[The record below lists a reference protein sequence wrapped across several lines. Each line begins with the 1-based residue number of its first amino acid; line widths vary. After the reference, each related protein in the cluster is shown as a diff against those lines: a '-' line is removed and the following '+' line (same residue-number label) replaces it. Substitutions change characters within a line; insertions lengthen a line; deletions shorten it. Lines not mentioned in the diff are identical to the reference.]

1 MDIEKIIETVEESD
15 YWVFGIRADSRDLPN
30 GYQLEPSHDWFQDY
44 PGECE
49 DPYDDPDY
57 PFDEEMDC
65 WDGGNLKGTC
75 SIDLELESAESAIER
90 VKREYLVPGGHIYL
104 IAGNT
109 GHHGND
115 TDEIIIRDAVVLAKI
130 I

>member
-15 YWVFGIRADSRDLPN
+15 YWVYGIRADSRDLPN
-30 GYQLEPSHDWFQDY
+30 DYQLEPSHDWFQDY

-49 DPYDDPDY
+49 DQYDDPDY

-65 WDGGNLKGTC
+65 WDGGELNGTC
-75 SIDLELESAESAIER
+75 AIDFEYAHLQDTI
-90 VKREYLVPGGHIYL
+90 KRAMKEYLVSGGHVYL
-104 IAGNT
+104 IAGNSW
-109 GHHGND
+109 HAGND
-115 TDEIIIRDAVVLAKI
+115 VDEIIIRDAVVLAKI